1 MTKYEYKKFQIK
13 IGKTRRY
20 RSTNTAAFKIDAK
33 S

>member
-20 RSTNTAAFKIDAK
+20 MSTNTAAFKIDAK

>member
-13 IGKTRRY
+13 IGKTRQS